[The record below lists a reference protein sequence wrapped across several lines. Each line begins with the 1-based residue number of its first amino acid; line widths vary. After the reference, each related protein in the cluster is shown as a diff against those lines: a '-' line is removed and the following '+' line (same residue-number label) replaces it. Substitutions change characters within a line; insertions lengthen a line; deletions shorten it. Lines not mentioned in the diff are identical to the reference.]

1 MEGYGLV
8 LGGGG
13 ARGSYEV
20 GVWKALRELDI
31 PICAVVGTSVG
42 ALNAAM
48 IVQGDFDITYK
59 YWTELSTDSVISG
72 SRKPDE
78 KKKKYK
84 EFIDMVKEVVVS
96 KGLDI
101 TPLKE
106 MLSGLVNEDKV
117 RESNMEL
124 GMVTFSLTDKKPLS
138 LFKEDIPK
146 GKLVDYLIASASFP
160 AFKPQ
165 EIDNKLYIDGG
176 VSDTLPISLLIE
188 KGIKKIIAVD
198 IEGPGIYKRYDD
210 SGLEM
215 IYIKPSEGLGPI
227 LDFNGEKA
235 RKNILMGYY
244 DTLRKFRKLKG
255 VRYYIKPDDGINE
268 VKENLI
274 GTLSVRDFK
283 SMYAY
288 LGIDWASKP
297 TVTKKLVLE
306 IILRTLKTYSD
317 GRLTASSVILAMAE
331 IAAEKLGI
339 DRIKV
344 YTLKDLID
352 EIMKEYRE
360 VCESQEFIGVS
371 GKLGDIIRS
380 INPFGRDKEF
390 RLDSI
395 EDRFLVSYR
404 ADIDENDEKIK
415 KFRRLV
421 AVTMPKVC
429 IANIFV
435 ALISSKYGKSSGMVT
450 DC

>member
-1 MEGYGLV
+1 MDGYGLV

-48 IVQGDFDITYK
+48 IVQGDFDTTYK
-59 YWTELSTDSVISG
+59 YWTELSTESVIAG
-72 SRKPDE
+72 NRKQDE
-78 KKKKYK
+78 RKKKYI
-84 EFIDMVKEVVVS
+84 EFIDMVKEVVFS
-96 KGLDI
+96 KGLDV

-106 MLSGLVNEDKV
+106 MLSGLVDEDKV
-117 RESNMEL
+117 RESELEL

-138 LFKEDIPK
+138 LFKEDIPE

-165 EIDNKLYIDGG
+165 EIDDKLYIDGG
-176 VSDTLPISLLIE
+176 VSDTLPISLMIE

-198 IEGPGIYKRYDD
+198 IEGPGIYKKYDG

-215 IYIKPSEGLGPI
+215 IYIKPVESLGSV

-235 RKNILMGYY
+235 RKNIQMGYY
-244 DTLRKFRKLKG
+244 DTLRKFKRLKG
-255 VRYYIKPDDGINE
+255 VKYYIKPDDDIEE
-268 VKENLI
+268 VKESLM
-274 GTLSVRDFK
+274 GDLSVRDFK
-283 SMYAY
+283 NIYAY

-306 IILRTLKTYSD
+306 IILRTLKTYAD
-317 GRLTASSVILAMAE
+317 GKLTTSSVILAMAE
-331 IAAEKLGI
+331 ITAERLGV
-339 DRIKV
+339 DRMKV
-344 YTLKDLID
+344 YTLKELID
-352 EIMKEYRE
+352 EIMKAYRD
-360 VCESQEFIGVS
+360 VCESQEFKGVS
-371 GKLGDIIRS
+371 GELGGLIRS
-380 INPFGRDKEF
+380 ISPFGRDKEF
-390 RLDSI
+390 KLDSI
-395 EDRFLVSYR
+395 EEKFLVSYR
-404 ADIDENDEKIK
+404 ADIDENDEKVK

-421 AVTMPKVC
+421 AITIPKVC

-435 ALISSKYGKSSGMVT
+435 ALVSSKYVEEQV
-450 DC
+450 

>member
-1 MEGYGLV
+1 MDGYGLV

-48 IVQGDFDITYK
+48 IVQGDFDTTYK
-59 YWTELSTDSVISG
+59 YWTELSTESVIAG
-72 SRKPDE
+72 NRKQDE
-78 KKKKYK
+78 RKKKYM
-84 EFIDMVKEVVVS
+84 EFIDMVKEVVIS
-96 KGLDI
+96 KGLDV

-106 MLSGLVNEDKV
+106 MLSGLVDEDKV
-117 RESNMEL
+117 RESEMEL

-165 EIDNKLYIDGG
+165 EIDDKLFIDGG
-176 VSDTLPISLLIE
+176 VSDTLPISLMIE

-198 IEGPGIYKRYDD
+198 IEGPGIYKKYDD
-210 SGLEM
+210 TGLEM
-215 IYIKPSEGLGPI
+215 IYIKPVEGLGPV
-227 LDFNGEKA
+227 LDFNGETAK
-235 RKNILMGYY
+235 KNIQMGYY
-244 DTLRKFRKLKG
+244 DALKKFKRLNGTK
-255 VRYYIKPDDGINE
+255 YYIKPDDDIKE
-268 VKENLI
+268 VKENII
-274 GTLSVRDFK
+274 GTLGVKDFK

-297 TVTKKLVLE
+297 TLTKKLVLD

-317 GRLTASSVILAMAE
+317 GKLTTTSVLLAMAE
-331 IAAEKLGI
+331 ITAERLGVE
-339 DRIKV
+339 RIKV
-344 YTLKDLID
+344 YTLTELID
-352 EIMKEYRE
+352 EIMKAYMD
-360 VCESQEFIGVS
+360 VYESQEFIGMS
-371 GKLGDIIRS
+371 GKLGDLIRT
-380 INPFGRDKEF
+380 INPLGRDKDF
-390 RLDSI
+390 KLDSI
-395 EDRFLVSYR
+395 EDRFLVSYK
-404 ADIDENDEKIK
+404 ADISENDERVK

-421 AVTMPKVC
+421 AITMPKVC

-435 ALISSKYGKSSGMVT
+435 ALVNSKYGNKQT
-450 DC
+450 D

>member
-1 MEGYGLV
+1 MDGYGLV

-20 GVWKALRELDI
+20 GVWKALRELKI

-48 IVQGDFDITYK
+48 IVQGDFDTTYK
-59 YWTELSTDSVISG
+59 YWTELSTESVIAG
-72 SRKPDE
+72 NRKQDE
-78 KKKKYK
+78 RKKKYI
-84 EFIDMVKEVVVS
+84 EFIDMVKEIVAS
-96 KGLDI
+96 KGLDV

-106 MLSGLVNEDKV
+106 MLSELVDEDKV
-117 RESNMEL
+117 RESEMEL

-165 EIDNKLYIDGG
+165 EIDDKLFIDGG
-176 VSDTLPISLLIE
+176 VSDTLPISLMIE

-198 IEGPGIYKRYDD
+198 IEGPGIYRRYDNT
-210 SGLEM
+210 GLEI
-215 IYIKPSEGLGPI
+215 IYIKPVEGLGPV
-227 LDFNGEKA
+227 LDFNGETAK
-235 RKNILMGYY
+235 KNIQIGYY
-244 DTLRKFRKLKG
+244 DTLKKFKKLKG
-255 VRYYIKPDDGINE
+255 VKYYIKPDDIKE
-268 VKENLI
+268 VKENII
-274 GTLSVRDFK
+274 GTLGVSDFK
-283 SMYAY
+283 NIYAY

-297 TVTKKLVLE
+297 TLTKKLVLD

-317 GRLTASSVILAMAE
+317 GKLTTSSVILAMAE
-331 IAAEKLGI
+331 ITAERLGV
-339 DRIKV
+339 DRVKV
-344 YTLKDLID
+344 YTFKELID
-352 EIMKEYRE
+352 EIMKTYRD
-360 VCESQEFIGVS
+360 VCENQEFIGMS
-371 GKLGDIIRS
+371 GKLGELIRT
-380 INPFGRDKEF
+380 INPLGRDKEF
-390 RLDSI
+390 KLDSI

-404 ADIDENDEKIK
+404 ADIDENDEKVK

-435 ALISSKYGKSSGMVT
+435 ALVNSKCGNKQT
-450 DC
+450 D